1 MDLLS
6 ELPARTRAGRTPLLC
21 RFLTDCWSRFVA
33 WCAWRRSLAAL
44 RALDAHQ
51 LRDVGL
57 SRADQLRGRP
67 GTKP

>member
-1 MDLLS
+1 MALLS
-6 ELPARTRAGRTPLLC
+6 ELPARTRPGSTPLLC
-21 RFLTDCWSRFVA
+21 CFFTDCWSRFAA

-67 GTKP
+67 SPEP